1 MPSQLCL
8 SLNYTMSVL
17 NYLSKRHLPI
27 SSSPLSLCLCAI
39 SVIFLCVVVFRFSA
53 LHHAALT
60 GTTDLLSVLLEAQA
74 TVDIKDR
81 NGETQHYLSPA
92 LRSASKTAN
101 TGLSEIIS
109 VSTDIISD
117 VFYQWHTLS

>member
-1 MPSQLCL
+1 
-8 SLNYTMSVL
+8 
-17 NYLSKRHLPI
+17 
-27 SSSPLSLCLCAI
+27 
-39 SVIFLCVVVFRFSA
+39 
-53 LHHAALT
+53 
-60 GTTDLLSVLLEAQA
+60 VLLEAQA

-101 TGLSEIIS
+101 TDLSEIIS

-117 VFYQWHTLS
+117 VFYQWHTLSWDFMLAGTSRFDQLATCASVQTDSPLIHIICDVFISDAHIVLWFYCISARTFY